1 MNHKKASLLCWVA
14 AFLLICF
21 TADDMQAQTTKPTD
35 DNQIIQSL
43 LNEVRLLRK
52 TLQRTGLN
60 TYRSQIIV
68 ALMQTHN
75 EHVVR
80 LMGQHEELRSEIEKI
95 ETTIPRFSEQAKV
108 MEEQIEREADAN
120 KRVRL
125 ELEYRERKRDVERYK
140 TLLEKRRE
148 REQQLTTQL
157 RTEQTKL
164 AELESRLEMLEREIE
179 IEMNRQRSE
188 DAAEEG
194 KKKPE

>member
-1 MNHKKASLLCWVA
+1 MNHRKAYLFTGVA
-14 AFLLICF
+14 TFFLFSF
-21 TADDMQAQTTKPTD
+21 TADLTQAQTTKPAD

-80 LMGQHEELRSEIEKI
+80 LTSQHEELRSEIEKI

-120 KRVRL
+120 KRARL

-157 RTEQTKL
+157 RAEQTKL

-179 IEMNRQRSE
+179 IEMNRQQTE
-188 DAAEEG
+188 DASEAG
-194 KKKPE
+194 KKKP